1 MGTSPLLQ
9 TKSKT
14 TRPYESGMMEK
25 GNTFKKED
33 KFRKI
38 GIVRGRVLSSLSRE
52 APAEKR
58 PGKEISKTIIYPMA
72 TTPAIGL
79 LPE

>member
-1 MGTSPLLQ
+1 MGTSTLLQ

-25 GNTFKKED
+25 GNHFKKED

-38 GIVRGRVLSSLSRE
+38 GIMRGRALSSLSRE
-52 APAEKR
+52 IAGNR
-58 PGKEISKTIIYPMA
+58 PGKEISKAIIYPMA

-79 LPE
+79 LPG